1 MTGAQSGQ
9 GGGHGEAQ
17 AEAAWCQGEGG
28 KSDPEGQEPL
38 SSLHM
43 ILGEERRREERSE
56 ETDFIKTDFQNRK
69 KKYLL
74 ALTPAPTHHQRAGK
88 RVLEQDSDANCP
100 SIKSLQK
107 CHCGARRSPQH
118 TKQLGLSQVRKSYC
132 GLRENLMGK
141 EKL

>member
-1 MTGAQSGQ
+1 
-9 GGGHGEAQ
+9 
-17 AEAAWCQGEGG
+17 
-28 KSDPEGQEPL
+28 
-38 SSLHM
+38 M

-132 GLRENLMGK
+132 GLKENLMGK
-141 EKL
+141 EKLWADSAGGEGTSLGWGRGHS

>member
-1 MTGAQSGQ
+1 MTGAQGGQ

-69 KKYLL
+69 KKKKNLL

-100 SIKSLQK
+100 SIKA
-107 CHCGARRSPQH
+107 C
-118 TKQLGLSQVRKSYC
+118 KSVTV
-132 GLRENLMGK
+132 GPEGPPSTPNSWG
-141 EKL
+141 